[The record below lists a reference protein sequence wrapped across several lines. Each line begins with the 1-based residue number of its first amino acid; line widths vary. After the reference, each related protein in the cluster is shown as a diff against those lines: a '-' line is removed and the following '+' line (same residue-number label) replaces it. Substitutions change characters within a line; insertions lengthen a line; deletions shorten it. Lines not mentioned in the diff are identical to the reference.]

1 MAETALIVRVP
12 EAETR
17 VQSLRGRF
25 DPVSRLGVPAHV
37 TVLFPFMAPE
47 HITQDVLERI
57 RAALSGTVSFDFCL
71 RDIGR
76 FPITTYLVPEPST
89 PFVALTQTLADAFPA
104 FPPFGGQFE
113 TIVPHLT
120 VAHGNAE
127 EAQQAQL
134 ELACAM
140 AEQGMIRARCAS
152 VELLENEAGVWST
165 MAVFPLA
172 RAPNHGA

>member
-57 RAALSGTVSFDFCL
+57 RALSHHHLSG
-71 RDIGR
+71 
-76 FPITTYLVPEPST
+76 P
-89 PFVALTQTLADAFPA
+89 
-104 FPPFGGQFE
+104 
-113 TIVPHLT
+113 
-120 VAHGNAE
+120 
-127 EAQQAQL
+127 
-134 ELACAM
+134 
-140 AEQGMIRARCAS
+140 
-152 VELLENEAGVWST
+152 
-165 MAVFPLA
+165 
-172 RAPNHGA
+172 